1 MRIKDIL
8 LALCVVI
15 IWGVNFVIIKLG
27 VTALPPL
34 LLGALRFVFVAF
46 PAIFLFKR
54 PKIPLKLLLIY
65 GLTISFGQF
74 AFLFCALRVGM
85 PAGIASVILQSQAF
99 FTLLR
104 GYFERIP
111 TANPFS
117 WHVYRHRGVGDF
129 S

>member
-65 GLTISFGQF
+65 GLM
-74 AFLFCALRVGM
+74 RRM
-85 PAGIASVILQSQAF
+85 
-99 FTLLR
+99 
-104 GYFERIP
+104 
-111 TANPFS
+111 
-117 WHVYRHRGVGDF
+117 
-129 S
+129 